1 MNLQCQESE
10 LSKPSICET
19 TPPRPYLL
27 SKPPQ
32 QSHLWGTENS
42 NAVGYRGCLRA
53 RDLLIGRSGRLET
66 VEQTVPVSWYPQS
79 QSLSKSSSGSLS
91 L

>member
-10 LSKPSICET
+10 LSKPSIRDT

-42 NAVGYRGCLRA
+42 NAVGYRGCLIQTASGLGISSLEDLGGWKLWSRLPPSPGTHKA
-53 RDLLIGRSGRLET
+53 R
-66 VEQTVPVSWYPQS
+66 V
-79 QSLSKSSSGSLS
+79 
-91 L
+91 